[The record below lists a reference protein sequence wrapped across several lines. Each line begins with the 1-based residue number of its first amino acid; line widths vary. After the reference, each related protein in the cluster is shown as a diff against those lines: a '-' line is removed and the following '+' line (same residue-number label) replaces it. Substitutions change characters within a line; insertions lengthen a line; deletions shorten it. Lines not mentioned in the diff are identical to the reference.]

1 METAPQVLVNVFPVN
16 PAYLFV
22 RFALAL
28 YPATPEAVSALE
40 YAPNA
45 TPLATVAC
53 EPPPIAVAYS
63 WFATEFIPIA
73 VANVAE
79 AVL

>member
-28 YPATPEAVSALE
+28 YPDTPEAVSALE
-40 YAPNA
+40 YVPNA
-45 TPLATVAC
+45 TPLATVAS
-53 EPPPIAVAYS
+53 EPPPMAIAYS
-63 WFATEFIPIA
+63 
-73 VANVAE
+73 
-79 AVL
+79 